1 MGASLSGSAVKSPD
15 ANAGDAR
22 FNPWLGKIP
31 WRRQWQA
38 SLVFLPGK
46 SHGQRSVAGY
56 SSEGVSKNQTEYR
69 QKWGRDVGVYFD
81 PSGKHLKDVSPS
93 MVTEIYSVFWFAE
106 VFILNFPGQIFFPV
120 GSHLVLCP
128 HGR

>member
-1 MGASLSGSAVKSPD
+1 MASFSSILAWEV
-15 ANAGDAR
+15 
-22 FNPWLGKIP
+22 PWTEK
-31 WRRQWQA
+31 
-38 SLVFLPGK
+38 
-46 SHGQRSVAGY
+46 RSRLQ
-56 SSEGVSKNQTEYR
+56 SRGVSKNQTEYR
-69 QKWGRDVGVYFD
+69 QKWGRYVGVYFD